1 MKHAAEV
8 LRGNGGTLYAKEQT
22 VDYGLYRWADSK
34 GGKPP
39 TLKEITRRVVAY
51 TLHGIKHF
59 RQEVIWKHGQR
70 YIKGARKIA
79 EQRRA
84 EQKNNAQR
92 REETAKKN
100 YTRIVA

>member
-8 LRGNGGTLYAKEQT
+8 LRGNGGTLYAVEQT
-22 VDYGLYRWADSK
+22 TPNGTYHWADSK
-34 GGKPP
+34 GGNPP
-39 TLKEITRRVVAY
+39 TLKAITRRVVAY
-51 TLHGIKHF
+51 TVHGIKHF

-79 EQRRA
+79 R
-84 EQKNNAQR
+84 QKNNARR

-100 YTRIVA
+100 DTRIVA

>member
-22 VDYGLYRWADSK
+22 VSYGLYRWADSK

-39 TLKEITRRVVAY
+39 TLKAITRRVVAY
-51 TLHGIKHF
+51 TLHGIEHF

-70 YIKGARKIA
+70 YIKSARKIA
-79 EQRRA
+79 EQKKYACRR
-84 EQKNNAQR
+84 K
-92 REETAKKN
+92 ETLHESS
-100 YTRIVA
+100 TRIVA